1 MMERETMGYI
11 LLGIFFLIMMG
22 IPLSALWQII
32 QDNKE
37 LKESKKK

>member
-22 IPLSALWQII
+22 IPLSALWQIWN
-32 QDNKE
+32 DGKE
-37 LKESKKK
+37 LKDLEK